1 MATQDTKGTVCPGCG
16 EELAPGDFEYH
27 QSIHDGVALFLNK

>member
-1 MATQDTKGTVCPGCG
+1 MATQDTKGTVCPECG
-16 EELAPGDFEYH
+16 EEVAPGDFEYH